1 MATQNN
7 NFVRKIYDY
16 ICKYINKYLKTWMA
30 LIVIIYYIL
39 LVATLIGIKND
50 LSDIASLIL
59 PVVFYTF
66 INIIIRNNNSTT
78 KIKKREN
85 DINDCHLLSTAI
97 TLIPVMYLDH
107 TGFDFPVWSLILTVA
122 VIWVLYLIIW
132 ATVNYN
138 SKKRMKNSHWSK
150 YYLKKRNIKTPILLY
165 KGTYNS
171 GTRKGKQNKTGKKK
185 LVISFVVIL
194 MICVYLFT
202 NKR

>member
-1 MATQNN
+1 M
-7 NFVRKIYDY
+7 
-16 ICKYINKYLKTWMA
+16 TWMA

-78 KIKKREN
+78 KMKKREN

-107 TGFDFPVWSLILTVA
+107 MCFDFPIWSLILTVV
-122 VIWVLYLIIW
+122 VIWALHFIIW
-132 ATVNYN
+132 AIVNRT
-138 SKKRMKNSHWSK
+138 SKKRMQNSHWSK
-150 YYLKKRNIKTPILLY
+150 YYLKRKNIKTPILLY
-165 KGTYNS
+165 KGTCNI
-171 GTRKGKQNKTGKKK
+171 GKRKGKTKQARKK
-185 LVISFVVIL
+185 L
-194 MICVYLFT
+194 
-202 NKR
+202 